1 MKRKADFSRKTKET
15 DISVDIELFS
25 RNESDIESGVPFF
38 DHMLASLS
46 RHGRFFLKLE
56 CSGDT
61 HIDDHH
67 TVEDTGICLGSAF
80 NKVLGKK
87 EGIRRFG
94 DAIIPMDDALTLIA
108 VDISGRPCFRYE
120 GTKLSGSIK
129 KYSEELTLEFLK
141 SFSDH
146 AGINL
151 HVRVLHGENRHH
163 IHESIFKALGVA
175 LSKACEIDP
184 FLEGKPITTKGTLA

>member
-1 MKRKADFSRKTKET
+1 MKRQADFTRKTKET

-25 RNESDIESGVPFF
+25 KRESKIESGVPFF
-38 DHMLASLS
+38 DHMLSSLS
-46 RHGRFFLKLE
+46 RHGRFSLRLK

-61 HIDDHH
+61 HVDDHH
-67 TVEDTGICLGSAF
+67 TVEDVGICLGGAF

-94 DAIIPMDDALTLIA
+94 DATIPMDDALALAA
-108 VDISGRPCFRYE
+108 VDISGRPCFRYQGAE
-120 GTKLSGSIK
+120 LSGTIK

-141 SFSDH
+141 SFSTH

-151 HVRVLHGENRHH
+151 HVRLLHGENRHH
-163 IHESIFKALGVA
+163 IHESIFKALGIA

-184 FLEGKPITTKGTLA
+184 FLEGEPLTTKGTLS

>member
-15 DISVDIELFS
+15 DISVEIELFS
-25 RNESDIESGVPFF
+25 GKESLIESGVPFF
-38 DHMLASLS
+38 DHMLSSLS
-46 RHGRFFLKLE
+46 RHGRFSLKLD

-67 TVEDTGICLGSAF
+67 TVEDIGICIGSAF
-80 NKVLGKK
+80 KKVLGEK

-94 DAIIPMDDALTLIA
+94 DAIIPMDDALTLVA
-108 VDISGRPCFRYE
+108 VDISGRPYFRYE
-120 GTKLSGSIK
+120 GTELSGSIK
-129 KYSEELTLEFLK
+129 KYSEELTIEFMK
-141 SFSDH
+141 SFSAH

-151 HVRVLHGENRHH
+151 HIRLLHGENRHH
-163 IHESIFKALGVA
+163 MHESIFKALGVA

-184 FLEGKPITTKGTLA
+184 FLEGKAQSTKGTLS

>member
-1 MKRKADFSRKTKET
+1 MKREASFTRKTKET
-15 DISVDIELFS
+15 DISVDVELYS
-25 RNESDIESGVPFF
+25 TKESGIESGVPFF
-38 DHMLASLS
+38 DHMLSSLS
-46 RHGRFFLKLE
+46 RHGRFSLRLK

-61 HIDDHH
+61 HVDDHH

-80 NKVLGKK
+80 KKVLGKR

-94 DAIIPMDDALTLIA
+94 DAIIPMDDALALVA

-120 GTKLSGSIK
+120 GAELTGVIK

-151 HVRVLHGENRHH
+151 HVRLFHGENRHH
-163 IHESIFKALGVA
+163 VHESIFKALGVA

-184 FLEGKPITTKGTLA
+184 FLEGKAATTKGTLS